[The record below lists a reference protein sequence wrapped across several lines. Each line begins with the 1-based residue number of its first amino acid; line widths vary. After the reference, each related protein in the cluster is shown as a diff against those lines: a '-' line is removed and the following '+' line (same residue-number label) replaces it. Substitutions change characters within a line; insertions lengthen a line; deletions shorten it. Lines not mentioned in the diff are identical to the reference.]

1 MKRGVLGWAGLVEA
15 RASSVSVSGVSD
27 VWDSAARPL
36 QELDRG
42 LVDAAGHLESGK
54 ELENNREET

>member
-1 MKRGVLGWAGLVEA
+1 MKRGGLGCAGLVEA
-15 RASSVSVSGVSD
+15 RASSVSVSSVSD
-27 VWDSAARPL
+27 VRDSAARPL
-36 QELDRG
+36 QELDRS